1 MARKEKKNAAGS
13 VKKNLLQEIE
23 QKLSESVQAFHK
35 TISEK
40 KFRKKIHKAGK
51 LLSKSLTRDQ
61 ITVVH
66 KEKKSPV
73 AKVKKTSDAEKVS

>member
-1 MARKEKKNAAGS
+1 MARKEKKNAANS

-23 QKLSESVQAFHK
+23 QKLSESVQVFHK

-66 KEKKSPV
+66 KEKKNPA
-73 AKVKKTSDAEKVS
+73 AKVKKTAEAEKV